1 MSRPRIAILDPETA
15 SKIAAGEVVENP
27 ASVVKELVE
36 NALDAQASRIVVEI
50 REGGKKY
57 IRVQD
62 DGWGM
67 EAEEARL
74 AFARHATS
82 KIRQAEDLFSLRTL
96 GFRGEA
102 LPSIAAVARV
112 EMVTRARG
120 RPLGSKIRIEGGHEQ
135 GIEEA
140 GCPEG
145 TIVTVT
151 DLFFNTPARRRF
163 LKGPAREAAKVV
175 AVVERLALAHP
186 EVAFQL
192 LVDGRRTLAT
202 PGNSDLR
209 STITAVWGLE
219 LGQNLLYVE
228 GQLEEVSYQGFL
240 SPPWLHR
247 SSRHYQILIVN
258 GRYIISKTLAREIE
272 GIYTNLIPADRYP
285 IFILHLSLPTN
296 WLDVN
301 VHPAKLII
309 RIKEEERLA
318 RNLGQSLRKA
328 LDNPQ
333 AVAPAMPPELPT
345 DSSRSRVIEDMWQVA
360 EQESLAFYPA
370 VSAAE
375 EVEVEDY
382 KLESREVQ
390 RYKPSESAI
399 SGSTIEDH
407 GKEAAET
414 LPPLRLIGQVF
425 NTYILAEG
433 PDGLYIIDQHAA
445 HERIRF
451 QKLKERWDRLEKLGQ
466 VLEPPR
472 ILRLNASMALELLS
486 GLSIWEYLGF
496 KIEPFGSNTFLLRE
510 VPYGTPPGKEIEV
523 LEELLSKGWDEASQ
537 KMKEILLK
545 VIACH
550 GAVKAGQSLAK
561 QEMENLIKELAQSFH
576 PYTCPHGRPAVV
588 KIKAEELGKYFSRTN
603 TPGQGGAVIFG
614 KRGG

>member
-82 KIRQAEDLFSLRTL
+82 KIRQAADLFSLRTL

-120 RPLGSKIRIEGGHEQ
+120 CPLGTKIWVEGGHEKRV
-135 GIEEA
+135 EEA

-145 TIVTVT
+145 TTVTVT
-151 DLFFNTPARRRF
+151 DLFFNTPARGRF
-163 LKGPAREAAKVV
+163 LKGPAREAARVGV
-175 AVVERLALAHP
+175 VVERLALAHP

-202 PGNSDLR
+202 PGNNDLR

-219 LGQNLLYVE
+219 LGENLLYVE
-228 GQLEEVSYQGFL
+228 GKLEEVSYRGFL

-285 IFILHLSLPTN
+285 IFILHLSLPPS

-318 RNLGQSLRKA
+318 RNLGQSLRQA
-328 LDNPQ
+328 LDNPK

-370 VSAAE
+370 VAAAE
-375 EVEVEDY
+375 
-382 KLESREVQ
+382 EVQ
-390 RYKPSESAI
+390 RYKPSESTI

-407 GKEAAET
+407 RKEAAET

-425 NTYILAEG
+425 NSYILAEG

-451 QKLKERWDRLEKLGQ
+451 HKLKERWDRLERLGQ

-510 VPYGTPPGKEIEV
+510 VPYGTPPGKETEI
-523 LEELLSKGWDEASQ
+523 LEELLSKGWDETSQ
-537 KMKEILLK
+537 KMKETLLK

>member
-15 SKIAAGEVVENP
+15 SKIAAGEVVESP
-27 ASVVKELVE
+27 SSVVKELIE
-36 NALDAQASRIVVEI
+36 NALDAQAKRIVVEI
-50 REGGKKY
+50 KEGGKKY

-82 KIRQAEDLFSLRTL
+82 KIRHVEDLFSLKTL

-120 RPLGSKIRIEGGHEQ
+120 LPWGSKIRIEGGHEQ

-145 TIVTVT
+145 TTVTVT

-192 LVDGRRTLAT
+192 LVDGRRVLAT
-202 PGNSDLR
+202 PGNNDLR

-219 LGQNLLYVE
+219 LGQNLLFVQ
-228 GQLEEVSYQGFL
+228 GQLEGASYQGFL

-258 GRYIISKTLAREIE
+258 GRYIMSKVLTREIE
-272 GIYTNLIPADRYP
+272 GIYTSLIPTDRYP
-285 IFILHLSLPTN
+285 IFILHLSLPPS

-309 RIKEEERLA
+309 RIKEEEILA
-318 RNLGQSLRKA
+318 RNLGQSLRQA

-333 AVAPAMPPELPT
+333 AVAPAVHTNLST
-345 DSSRSRVIEDMWQVA
+345 DSSRSRIIADIWQIA
-360 EQESLAFYPA
+360 EQESLGFYP
-370 VSAAE
+370 
-375 EVEVEDY
+375 Y
-382 KLESREVQ
+382 KLESQEVQ
-390 RYKPSESAI
+390 GCKPQEDI
-399 SGSTIEDH
+399 IEEH
-407 GKEAAET
+407 RKEPAET
-414 LPPLRLIGQVF
+414 LPPLHLVGQVF

-451 QKLKERWDRLEKLGQ
+451 QKLKERWSKLERPGQ
-466 VLEPPR
+466 ILEPPR
-472 ILRLNASMALELLS
+472 ILRFNASIALELLS
-486 GLSIWEYLGF
+486 GRSIWEHLGF
-496 KIEPFGSNTFLLRE
+496 KIEPFGTNTFLLRE
-510 VPYGTPPGKEIEV
+510 VPYGTPPGKEVEV
-523 LEELLSKGWDEASQ
+523 LEELLSKGWSEASPE
-537 KMKEILLK
+537 MEETLLK

-550 GAVKAGQSLAK
+550 GAIKAGQGLSK

-576 PYTCPHGRPAVV
+576 PYTCPHGRPAIV
-588 KIKAEELGKYFSRTN
+588 KIKAEELDKYFSRSATI
-603 TPGQGGAVIFG
+603 GQGGAIIFG

>member
-1 MSRPRIAILDPETA
+1 MTRPRIAILDPETA
-15 SKIAAGEVVENP
+15 SKIAAGEVVESP
-27 ASVVKELVE
+27 ASVVKELIE
-36 NALDAQASRIVVEI
+36 NALDAEARRIVVEI

-82 KIRQAEDLFSLRTL
+82 KIRQAEDLFSLKTL

-135 GIEEA
+135 GVEEA

-163 LKGPAREAAKVV
+163 LKGSTREAAKVV

-192 LVDGRRTLAT
+192 LVEGRRALAT

-228 GQLEEVSYQGFL
+228 GELEEVSYQGFL

-247 SSRHYQILIVN
+247 SSRHYQVLIVN
-258 GRYIISKTLAREIE
+258 GRYIMSKVLTREIE
-272 GIYTNLIPADRYP
+272 GIYTSLIPTDRYP
-285 IFILHLSLPTN
+285 IFILHLSLPPS

-318 RNLGQSLRKA
+318 RNLGQSLRQA

-333 AVAPAMPPELPT
+333 AVAPAIPPDLPP
-345 DSSRSRVIEDMWQVA
+345 DSSRSRVVADMWQIA
-360 EQESLAFYPA
+360 EQEILGFYPTVA
-370 VSAAE
+370 AAE
-375 EVEVEDY
+375 EVEDY
-382 KLESREVQ
+382 KLEFRKVQ
-390 RYKPSESAI
+390 GCNPPE
-399 SGSTIEDH
+399 GTIEDYEK
-407 GKEAAET
+407 GAAET

-425 NTYILAEG
+425 NTYMLAEG

-451 QKLKERWDRLEKLGQ
+451 QKLKERWNKLERLGQ

-472 ILRLNASMALELLS
+472 ILRLNASRALELLS
-486 GLSIWEYLGF
+486 GRSIWEQLGF
-496 KIEPFGSNTFLLRE
+496 KIEPFGTNTFLLRE

-523 LEELLSKGWDEASQ
+523 LEELLSKGWSEAYQ
-537 KMKEILLK
+537 EMEETLLK

-550 GAVKAGQSLAK
+550 GAIKAGQGLSK
-561 QEMENLIKELAQSFH
+561 QEMENLIKELAQSLY
-576 PYTCPHGRPAVV
+576 PYTCPHGRPVIV
-588 KIKAEELGKYFSRTN
+588 KIRAEELGKYFSRTN
-603 TPGQGGAVIFG
+603 TPGQGGALIFG